1 MLVQLPTRDH
11 NGEVFQRIV
20 VGYDDSPGAR
30 AALEM
35 ALELAA
41 VHNSALIV
49 VAVEEYLPHYGPVVG
64 EIEDERSV
72 GELACRR
79 WLSTAAEAAGRR
91 GIEVRAEIRA
101 GQAARELATSAA
113 DHAADLLILGRSGH
127 SGIWGRFIG
136 STAEKAARHADCSVL
151 VAHDGNG

>member
-1 MLVQLPTRDH
+1 M
-11 NGEVFQRIV
+11 FQRIV

-35 ALELAA
+35 ALELAV
-41 VHNSALIV
+41 VHHSALVV
-49 VAVEEYLPHYGPVVG
+49 VAVEEHLPHYGPVVG
-64 EIEDERSV
+64 EIADERSI

-79 WLSTAAEAAGRR
+79 WLGTAAEAAERR
-91 GIEVRAEIRA
+91 GIEVQAEIRA

-136 STAEKAARHADCSVL
+136 STAEKAARHAECSVL
-151 VAHDGNG
+151 VAHDGQG